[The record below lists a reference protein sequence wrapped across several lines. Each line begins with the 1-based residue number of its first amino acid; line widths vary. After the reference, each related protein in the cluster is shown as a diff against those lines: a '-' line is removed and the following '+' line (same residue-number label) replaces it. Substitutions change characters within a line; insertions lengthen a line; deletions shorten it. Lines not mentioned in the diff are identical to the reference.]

1 MNPTNQVQQP
11 IQRFTPAND
20 AVYNTLRD
28 TLQRHIAGGVPGL
41 DKVVDSL
48 NKQHVSMMQNYRPL
62 RPQGVAPTQTPVQN
76 SIGALND
83 MMGKIRQQNAPALP
97 NGYNAYS

>member
-48 NKQHVSMMQNYRPL
+48 NKQHVS
-62 RPQGVAPTQTPVQN
+62 
-76 SIGALND
+76 I
-83 MMGKIRQQNAPALP
+83 KIRQQNAPALP